1 MDVAGRVA
9 LALPGMTVGYLGR
22 ADARRLAHDLLE
34 ALEPSLGVPSQRGDG
49 DPLPTWW

>member
-1 MDVAGRVA
+1 VDITGRVA

-34 ALEPSLGVPSQRGDG
+34 VLEPDLSLGSGGAHSPR
-49 DPLPTWW
+49 